1 MQALACG
8 DGRAQRDTSKISETH
23 IDSMNLLQFQTYY
36 KSQQVP
42 LQWLPF
48 LRALAC
54 ELGTVA
60 DVETL
65 QKIMSGTGAR
75 FAAEALEYFENAQ
88 TLAEL
93 EQGLNEFWLRTN
105 WGWVELKEEDAHVS
119 IAHFAAPL
127 EEAFGSE
134 SLGWSA
140 SVLEGFYSHVF
151 ISLGAKPS
159 FMTHLVQHSAQGLA
173 LHFHFG
179 EKR

>member
-1 MQALACG
+1 
-8 DGRAQRDTSKISETH
+8 
-23 IDSMNLLQFQTYY
+23 MNLLQFQTYY

-65 QKIMSGTGAR
+65 KKIMSGTGAR

-105 WGWVELKEEDAHVS
+105 
-119 IAHFAAPL
+119 
-127 EEAFGSE
+127 
-134 SLGWSA
+134 
-140 SVLEGFYSHVF
+140 
-151 ISLGAKPS
+151 
-159 FMTHLVQHSAQGLA
+159 
-173 LHFHFG
+173 
-179 EKR
+179 

>member
-1 MQALACG
+1 
-8 DGRAQRDTSKISETH
+8 
-23 IDSMNLLQFQTYY
+23 MNLLQFQTYY

-151 ISLGAKPS
+151 ISLGPKPS
-159 FMTHLVQHSAQGLA
+159 FMTHLVQHNAQGLA